1 VLPCKLFLTSGGK
14 KIMRVLCLAT
24 IVVFLFIGVSGCN
37 PAQDKSKTT
46 PVEES
51 GEQADTAV
59 RKKQTRVEAAGN
71 EDATL
76 KIVPGSET
84 TLGLELTNSVPIRGL
99 QFTLN
104 GADISE
110 IRTTARSKDFLVD
123 FNKEAGKVVIL
134 SASGDKIA
142 AGSGLIAELVCNT
155 IDSASL
161 SEIKLV
167 K

>member
-1 VLPCKLFLTSGGK
+1 MLTNLTSGGK

-24 IVVFLFIGVSGCN
+24 IVVFLFLGISGCN
-37 PAQDKSKTT
+37 PVQDQAKTK
-46 PVEES
+46 PAEES
-51 GEQADTAV
+51 GEKVEKAV
-59 RKKQTRVEAAGN
+59 RQKTLVEAAGS

-84 TLGLELTNSVPIRGL
+84 TLGLELTNSVPIRGV
-99 QFTLN
+99 QFTLK
-104 GADISE
+104 GADIGE
-110 IRTTARSKDFLVD
+110 IRTTARSKDFLAD
-123 FNKEAGKVVIL
+123 FNKETGKVVIL
-134 SASGDKIA
+134 SASGDKIPS
-142 AGSGLIAELVCNT
+142 GSGLIAELVCDK

>member
-1 VLPCKLFLTSGGK
+1 
-14 KIMRVLCLAT
+14 MRVLCLAT

-37 PAQDKSKTT
+37 PLQDQSKTK

-51 GEQADTAV
+51 GEKADKAV
-59 RKKQTRVEAAGN
+59 RKKQILVEAAGS

-76 KIVPGSET
+76 KIVPVSET
-84 TLGLELTNSVPIRGL
+84 TLGLELTNSVPIGGM
-99 QFTLN
+99 QFTLQ

-110 IRTTARSKDFLVD
+110 IRTTARSKDFLAD

-142 AGSGLIAELVCNT
+142 AGSGLIAELVCDT
-155 IDSASL
+155 IDSAIL

>member
-1 VLPCKLFLTSGGK
+1 
-14 KIMRVLCLAT
+14 MRVLCLAT
-24 IVVFLFIGVSGCN
+24 IVLSLFLGISGCN
-37 PAQDKSKTT
+37 PVQDQSKTK

-51 GEQADTAV
+51 GEKAEKTV
-59 RKKQTRVEAAGN
+59 RKKQILIEAAGS

-76 KIVPGSET
+76 KIVVGSET
-84 TLGLELTNSVPIRGL
+84 TLGIELTNSVPIRGV
-99 QFTLN
+99 QFTLK
-104 GADISE
+104 GADMSE
-110 IRTTARSKDFLVD
+110 IRTTARSKDFLAD

-142 AGSGLIAELVCNT
+142 SGSGLIAELVCDK

-161 SEIKLV
+161 SEIKIV